1 MTEPGQPPAPAW
13 LKPLAISVGWSL
25 LFGII
30 ASGFAVSVAFV
41 VGLAVAGSADG
52 AGEWL
57 TIIAPAQ
64 IIVQGGALLAG
75 GLIASYLVGLKRL
88 QLSLEHLRWR
98 GVGSIPRGFGIG
110 FLFGAVPAVAVL
122 VGSVAVGDAHW
133 VSDEGTLASWVAS
146 GGAIGATLAPAAL
159 AEEVLFR
166 GVPLVLMAAVIGRGS
181 AVVSVAAIFGLM
193 HFLNPNVTGL
203 GVANVALAG
212 VLLGTVFYGVGG
224 IWSAFGAHLGWNAT
238 LASSGAAVSGVPF
251 DVPFLD
257 YQAGG
262 PGWLTGGA
270 FGPEGGLMATA
281 MLSAAVIVAARRVR
295 SVEA

>member
-1 MTEPGQPPAPAW
+1 MIEPGQQPASAGP
-13 LKPLAISVGWSL
+13 KPFATAVGWSL

-30 ASGFAVSVAFV
+30 AYGSALSVAFV
-41 VGLAVAGSADG
+41 VGLGVAGSARG

-57 TIIAPAQ
+57 AVIAPAQ
-64 IIVQGGALLAG
+64 ILVHGGALLSG
-75 GLIASYLVGLKRL
+75 GLMASYLVGLKRL
-88 QLSLEHLRWR
+88 ELSPEDLRWS

-110 FLFGAVPAVAVL
+110 LLYGAVPAIGVL
-122 VGSVAVGDAHW
+122 VGSVAVGARW
-133 VSDEGTLASWVAS
+133 VPDQGTLAAWMAS

-166 GVPLVLMAAVIGRGS
+166 GVPLVLIAAVLGRGS
-181 AVVSVAAIFGLM
+181 AVVLVAALFGSA

-257 YQAGG
+257 YQVGG

-270 FGPEGGLMATA
+270 FGPEGGVMATA
-281 MLSAAVIVAARRVR
+281 MLAVAVIVAARRVR